1 MKHEDPKMAHAKREA
16 LCRDVVD
23 EIIDLLNKRVI
34 HKQQAGEMASGEAI
48 YVASSA
54 CARAAA
60 IALCSQLQNKE
71 DAPRIIETFIELFRG
86 DCRAVLTT
94 NEKGHTNASSKS
106 VWDDLDKI
114 VKH

>member
-1 MKHEDPKMAHAKREA
+1 MQNERPY
-16 LCRDVVD
+16 VVMSLTRSS
-23 EIIDLLNKRVI
+23 ISSIRGSYTNSRLGKWL
-34 HKQQAGEMASGEAI
+34 SGEAI

-94 NEKGHTNASSKS
+94 NEKGHTDESSKS